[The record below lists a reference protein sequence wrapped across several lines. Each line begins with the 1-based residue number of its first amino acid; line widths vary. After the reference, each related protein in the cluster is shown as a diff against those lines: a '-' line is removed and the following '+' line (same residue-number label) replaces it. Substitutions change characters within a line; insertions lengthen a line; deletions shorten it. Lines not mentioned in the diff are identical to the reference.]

1 MQKDKITFDRA
12 FMIPDNLKQEI
23 FIVYQFMP
31 RVQITRLECLVSE
44 YMYCLHL
51 VFIYVKLQRIIKC
64 IYIIREINIV
74 REERKK
80 KTHSHNSSQI
90 KTKKKIIKS

>member
-31 RVQITRLECLVSE
+31 RVQITCLECLVSE
-44 YMYCLHL
+44 YMYSLHL
-51 VFIYVKLQRIIKC
+51 VFIYVQLHRNIKC

-80 KTHSHNSSQI
+80 RLIHTTAVKF
-90 KTKKKIIKS
+90 KPKKIIES

>member
-12 FMIPDNLKQEI
+12 FMIPENLKQEI

-31 RVQITRLECLVSE
+31 RVQITCLECLVSE
-44 YMYCLHL
+44 YMYSLHL

-74 REERKK
+74 REEKK
-80 KTHSHNSSQI
+80 KIHSHNSSQI

>member
-44 YMYCLHL
+44 YMYSLHL
-51 VFIYVKLQRIIKC
+51 VFIYLKIQRNIKC

-74 REERKK
+74 REEREKKRLIHTTAVKLKPKK
-80 KTHSHNSSQI
+80 KS
-90 KTKKKIIKS
+90 